1 MNRSKFRSS
10 YANNVHYN
18 VREST
23 LPQRSSIRCK
33 WQINRIDVCP
43 VIFLSFVIST
53 RPRTNETRRL
63 FQSKHSI
70 TDRVAKFCINVL
82 WNFPVAVVM
91 KLEKLSKIIHLIIF
105 IEQNILLPHQCNH

>member
-1 MNRSKFRSS
+1 MFTITCVSR
-10 YANNVHYN
+10 H
-18 VREST
+18 
-23 LPQRSSIRCK
+23 
-33 WQINRIDVCP
+33 CP
-43 VIFLSFVIST
+43 KEVAHSLAH
-53 RPRTNETRRL
+53 NKRRL